1 MLLLVFES
9 IGTQELALI
18 VIAALMLFGPR
29 KLPELGRM
37 FGKSLAEF
45 RRASEDFKRTWQMEV
60 ELEQAEKQR
69 PSPETAA
76 VTDSP
81 IVTDASHD
89 SAAHTTAAHTAAA
102 HTAAPPPLVA
112 TPAESIVARGRA
124 NSIGDPA
131 TNADD
136 PPATITFTDVPQ
148 TPSSASSSSRTAQAN
163 APESA

>member
-1 MLLLVFES
+1 VLLLVFES

-69 PSPETAA
+69 QPQESSTAESATSADET
-76 VTDSP
+76 V
-81 IVTDASHD
+81 
-89 SAAHTTAAHTAAA
+89 
-102 HTAAPPPLVA
+102 AAPLLIA
-112 TPAESIVARGRA
+112 TPADSIVARGRA

-131 TNADD
+131 SNDDDD
-136 PPATITFTDVPQ
+136 PPAAITA
-148 TPSSASSSSRTAQAN
+148 ASPPPPASQHAAHTN
-163 APESA
+163 AEDRV

>member
-69 PSPETAA
+69 QPPEDTAQTTA
-76 VTDSP
+76 SSIDTDTN
-81 IVTDASHD
+81 TDTTHAP
-89 SAAHTTAAHTAAA
+89 TTAA
-102 HTAAPPPLVA
+102 APPL
-112 TPAESIVARGRA
+112 TPKPADSIVARGRA
-124 NSIGDPA
+124 NSIGDFA
-131 TNADD
+131 SSDDD
-136 PPATITFTDVPQ
+136 PPATITATEA
-148 TPSSASSSSRTAQAN
+148 TPPPPSSRTAQTN
-163 APESA
+163 AEDRV

>member
-1 MLLLVFES
+1 VLLLVFES

-45 RRASEDFKRTWQMEV
+45 RRASEEFKRTWQMEV

-69 PSPETAA
+69 QPPESSPVESTPS
-76 VTDSP
+76 TDENA
-81 IVTDASHD
+81 DA
-89 SAAHTTAAHTAAA
+89 TV
-102 HTAAPPPLVA
+102 APLLIA
-112 TPAESIVARGRA
+112 TPADSIVARGRA

-131 TNADD
+131 SNDDD
-136 PPATITFTDVPQ
+136 PPATITA
-148 TPSSASSSSRTAQAN
+148 ASPPPPASQHAAHTN
-163 APESA
+163 AEDRA

>member
-69 PSPETAA
+69 QPPEDTA
-76 VTDSP
+76 T
-81 IVTDASHD
+81 
-89 SAAHTTAAHTAAA
+89 TTASSIDTDTTRAPTTAV
-102 HTAAPPPLVA
+102 AAPPL
-112 TPAESIVARGRA
+112 TPKPADSIVARGRA
-124 NSIGDPA
+124 NSIGDFA
-131 TNADD
+131 SSDD
-136 PPATITFTDVPQ
+136 DSPATITATDAPPLPP
-148 TPSSASSSSRTAQAN
+148 PSSSPRTAQTN
-163 APESA
+163 AEDRA